1 MRVEPATRDDLSVVR
16 AAYADG
22 RAIQRAQG
30 SAVWPEFSDDAI
42 LGEVESHRL
51 LRVVDG
57 DVLVGV
63 FSVAYEDAAIWG
75 EDERGAHIY
84 LHRIARSAAYQGR
97 GFTEVVVAWAHER
110 CRAVGRDGVRMDT
123 WASNTAL
130 ITYYQ
135 RLGFRLLGR
144 RRMAPD
150 PRLPGHY
157 HGIELALLEQPCGAR
172 IENGRTR

>member
-1 MRVEPATRDDLSVVR
+1 MRVEPATRDDHSAIR

-42 LGEVESHRL
+42 LGEVESERL

-84 LHRIARSAAYQGR
+84 LHRIARGAGYQGR
-97 GFTEVVVAWAHER
+97 GLTDMVVAWAHEP
-110 CRAVGRDGVRMDT
+110 CRALGRAGVRMDT

-135 RLGFRLLGR
+135 RLGFRVVGR
-144 RRMAPD
+144 RRIAPD
-150 PRLPGHY
+150 ARLPGHY

-172 IENGRTR
+172 IENVRTP